1 MRRKPNHSAL
11 LALFTLLLALAVP
24 THVRAQSAAFNGTFT
39 YDAAASDDINKAI
52 EQGIAK
58 MNFIT
63 RPVARGRLKKTN
75 EPYKKIVIA
84 QTPSEVSITT
94 DNRAAIVTPANGTAI
109 KWKREDGEVLDV
121 HTAWADGKLVQEF
134 DAEDGKRINSYT
146 ISGDGN
152 TLTMHVTVSSP
163 RLPKPITYNL
173 VYRRQA

>member
-1 MRRKPNHSAL
+1 MRRRQLNSVL
-11 LALFTLLLALAVP
+11 LALFALLLAVP
-24 THVRAQSAAFNGTFT
+24 AHARAQSAAFNGTFA
-39 YDAAASDDINKAI
+39 YDASASESIDRAI
-52 EQGIAK
+52 EQGVAK

-75 EPYKKIVIA
+75 EPYKTITIA
-84 QTPSEVSITT
+84 QTPTQVSITT

-121 HTAWADGKLVQEF
+121 HTAWAEGKLVQEF
-134 DAEDGKRINSYT
+134 DAEDGKRVNTYT
-146 ISGDGN
+146 LSGDGN

-163 RLPKPITYNL
+163 RLPQPVTYTL